1 MSQIDEIVKIIKMV
15 TKSEGIEVNDN
26 LKEKGVTSL
35 NLMTILANLES
46 VFDIEIPDEEL
57 ILSNFETVAAIDN
70 LVTKLIEE

>member
-15 TKSEGIEVNDN
+15 TKSEAIEVNDN

-35 NLMTILANLES
+35 NLMTILANIES

-57 ILSNFETVAAIDN
+57 VLSNFETVAAIDK